1 MILNHIKDVTVKT
14 PSKELRKKLELKH
27 KGDSTVE
34 LVVEDFDRYEA
45 VDSAYSYINT
55 IVGLHRISQHHR
67 PIYVKPIAQINQID
81 ETFNKLSC
89 NTVKIRK
96 NILLRANN
104 ESQIQSYF
112 FDDQLLNNVDPP
124 ESFFR
129 AVSLHNSAL
138 DSKEPTNQLL
148 HLWTAVET
156 LVGFRTGDED
166 KINVVCNILTSI
178 LNRSYLYRHMEQ
190 LYRDICAV
198 LGKQSDSLFD
208 EIAGDEQ
215 NVMKLAKILA
225 VNDYQVVYNKLFCM
239 LEEYPILQYRL
250 ELFSEHIFCDSKT
263 VFEEL
268 IRHKQKIK
276 WQIMRIYRNR
286 NMIVHNGEHMP
297 YLNIILGNLHYY
309 VDAMFDA
316 LIEYYHMGIESNRII
331 FYAIEKEE
339 MLYWKVLGLDEKGRK
354 IEGKEITEENYKKII
369 FNEYEGN
376 AVKNVVKQAIKE
388 LKEKKKESSE
398 N

>member
-1 MILNHIKDVTVKT
+1 
-14 PSKELRKKLELKH
+14 
-27 KGDSTVE
+27 
-34 LVVEDFDRYEA
+34 
-45 VDSAYSYINT
+45 
-55 IVGLHRISQHHR
+55 
-67 PIYVKPIAQINQID
+67 
-81 ETFNKLSC
+81 
-89 NTVKIRK
+89 
-96 NILLRANN
+96 
-104 ESQIQSYF
+104 
-112 FDDQLLNNVDPP
+112 
-124 ESFFR
+124 
-129 AVSLHNSAL
+129 
-138 DSKEPTNQLL
+138 
-148 HLWTAVET
+148 
-156 LVGFRTGDED
+156 
-166 KINVVCNILTSI
+166 
-178 LNRSYLYRHMEQ
+178 
-190 LYRDICAV
+190 
-198 LGKQSDSLFD
+198 
-208 EIAGDEQ
+208 
-215 NVMKLAKILA
+215 
-225 VNDYQVVYNKLFCM
+225 M